1 MLALFR
7 TVVAIA
13 LLSETLALGLGFR
26 SLKTASSQD
35 GPVSVTY
42 GSVYETG
49 SIKITPYDLGSLPAL
64 PAGYAPLDDK
74 AYLITTKAV
83 VGPPHVTHF
92 KTPSIND
99 KEVFD
104 NLRIF
109 HAQPDTF
116 DPDSPMWVDATI
128 LPPEEAAP
136 NFGVRTV
143 NARSDDLGV
152 FVIGKLVQKNPVK
165 AGVADLVVTCND
177 SPDPVVSPNDFSYT
191 VKVLNRGPQTATEVG
206 LVDALPHEGVFVS
219 ATTNQGS
226 CKERMGSLYCK
237 VGSLAVGASAT
248 IVIVVKPG
256 EGSGRFPPEG
266 VTTANGAWAA
276 AKEMDSNDDNNKVS
290 ETTLLLP
297 DPNLP
302 PSIKIDDPKT
312 GALFVGPANI
322 TINATTSD
330 ADGTVAKVEFFD
342 NGRLVGSVLPSANG
356 RTIFPARDVTFGAHS
371 IVAVATDNQGRQNTS
386 NAANIIVNGAALVKI
401 VSPTGKCLIA
411 PGSDLV
417 LVVQASHPSGLIN
430 KVEVIANGE
439 LLGEAAVSGENEYK
453 LELKKIQRA
462 LYSIVA
468 IATDASG
475 VTTTSTPVKITVT
488 KPPVVTI
495 VKPSEGASFPSLYNI
510 NVTANA
516 IATDGSI
523 MKVDFYSNG
532 DLIGTANDVG
542 TERFMITWRQLP
554 DGVHSLTAVATD
566 ELGASSKS
574 EPVKISVGKQSSKP

>member
-7 TVVAIA
+7 TVVVIA
-13 LLSETLALGLGFR
+13 FLSETLALGLGTG
-26 SLKTASSQD
+26 SLATASLQD

-74 AYLITTKAV
+74 AYLITTNAV

-92 KTPSIND
+92 KTQSIND
-99 KEVFD
+99 KEVFE

-109 HAQPDTF
+109 HAEPDTF
-116 DPDSPMWVDATI
+116 DPDNPMWVDATI
-128 LPPEEAAP
+128 LPPEESAP
-136 NFGVRTV
+136 NFAARTV
-143 NARSDDLGV
+143 NARTDDLGV
-152 FVIGKLVQKNPVK
+152 FVIGKLVKKNPVK
-165 AGVADLVVTCND
+165 TDVADLVVTCDD
-177 SPDPVVSPNDFSYT
+177 SADPVVSPNNFTYT
-191 VKVLNRGPQTATEVG
+191 VKVLNRGPQIATEVG
-206 LVDALPHEGVFVS
+206 LVDALPHEGVLVS
-219 ATTNQGS
+219 ATPNQGS
-226 CKERMGSLYCK
+226 CKEKMGSLYCK
-237 VGSLAVGASAT
+237 LGTIAVGASAT
-248 IVIVVKPG
+248 IVILVKPG

-266 VTTANGAWAA
+266 RTTANGAWAA
-276 AKEMDSNDDNNKVS
+276 AKETDSNVDNNRIT

-322 TINATTSD
+322 TINATANDS
-330 ADGTVAKVEFFD
+330 DGTVAKVELFD
-342 NGRLVGSVLPSANG
+342 NGSLIDSATPSADG
-356 RTIFPARDVTFGAHS
+356 RISFTARNVTFGAHS
-371 IVAVATDNQGRQNTS
+371 IVAMATDNQGRQNSS

-401 VSPTGKCLIA
+401 LSPTGKSLIS
-411 PGSDLV
+411 PGSELAV
-417 LVVQASHPSGLIN
+417 VVQASHPSGLIN
-430 KVEVIANGE
+430 KVEVFANGE
-439 LLGEAAVSGENEYK
+439 RLGEATRSGENEYK
-453 LELKKIQRA
+453 LELAKIQRA

-468 IATDASG
+468 IVTDASG
-475 VTTTSTPVKITVT
+475 VTTTSTTINVTVT

-510 NVTANA
+510 NVTARA

-523 MKVDFYSNG
+523 RKVDFYSNG
-532 DLIGTANDVG
+532 ILIGTANDVG
-542 TERFMITWRQLP
+542 TEQFMITWRQLP

-574 EPVKISVGKQSSKP
+574 ESVKISVGKQVAKP

>member
-13 LLSETLALGLGFR
+13 FVSETMVLGLGTG
-26 SLKTASSQD
+26 SLATTSLQD

-49 SIKITPYDLGSLPAL
+49 SIKIAPYDLSNLPAL

-74 AYLITTKAV
+74 AYLITTNAV

-92 KTPSIND
+92 KTQSIND
-99 KEVFD
+99 KEVFE

-109 HAQPDTF
+109 HAEPDTF

-128 LPPEEAAP
+128 LPPEESAP
-136 NFGVRTV
+136 NFSARTV

-152 FVIGKLVQKNPVK
+152 FVIGKLVKKNPAK
-165 AGVADLVVTCND
+165 TDVADLVVTCDD
-177 SPDPVVSPNDFSYT
+177 SADPVVSPNNFTYT

-219 ATTNQGS
+219 ATPNQGS
-226 CKERMGSLYCK
+226 CKEKTGSLYCK
-237 VGSLAVGASAT
+237 LGTIAVGGSAT

-266 VTTANGAWAA
+266 RTTTNGAWAA
-276 AKEMDSNDDNNKVS
+276 AKEMDPNDDNNRAT

-322 TINATTSD
+322 AINATANDS
-330 ADGTVAKVEFFD
+330 DGTVAKVELFD
-342 NGRLVGSVLPSANG
+342 NGSLIDSAIPSADG
-356 RTIFPARDVTFGAHS
+356 HISFTARNVAFGTHS
-371 IVAVATDNQGRQNTS
+371 IVAVATDNQGRQNSS

-401 VSPTGKCLIA
+401 VSPTGRSLIS
-411 PGSDLV
+411 PGSELAV
-417 LVVQASHPSGLIN
+417 VVQASHPSGLIN
-430 KVEVIANGE
+430 KVEVFANGE
-439 LLGEAAVSGENEYK
+439 RLGEAMRSGENEYK
-453 LELKKIQRA
+453 LGLNKIQRA

-475 VTTTSTPVKITVT
+475 VTTTSTPVNVTVT

-495 VKPSEGASFPSLYNI
+495 IKPSEGASFPSSYNI
-510 NVTANA
+510 NVTAKA
-516 IATDGSI
+516 VTDGSI
-523 MKVDFYSNG
+523 RKVDFYSNG
-532 DLIGTANDVG
+532 VVIGTANDVG
-542 TERFMITWRQLP
+542 TDRFMITWRQLP
-554 DGVHSLTAVATD
+554 DGVHGLTAVATD
-566 ELGASSKS
+566 ELGATGKS
-574 EPVKISVGKQSSKP
+574 EPVKIRVGSQGAKP